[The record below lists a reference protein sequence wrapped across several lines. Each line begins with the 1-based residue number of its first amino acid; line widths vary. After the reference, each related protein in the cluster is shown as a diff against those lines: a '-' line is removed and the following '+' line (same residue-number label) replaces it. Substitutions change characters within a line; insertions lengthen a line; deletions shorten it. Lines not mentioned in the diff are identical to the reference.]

1 MSRDRLYII
10 DGHDIL
16 TTMQTGYRQ
25 MSRNAPNL
33 VLHLETPPIQKDNVF
48 LGLISNLELRRLWQ
62 QVGPSLFFENVRDF
76 LGPGTAKE
84 GRSSPNEQIIR
95 TIKEAPE
102 RMLARNNGIVFRA
115 NQVLL
120 GEGGNKLILTEG
132 GIVNGCQTTMCLV
145 NYAASDR
152 ADPLSYV
159 SVKVVQ
165 TTQPW
170 DIVEAANYQ
179 NAVAD
184 IDLKLARGLRPQ
196 LLPRAAVT
204 AGYQIHD
211 PKKQS
216 ATEMILYAMYD
227 RKVTYDETRLL
238 YIGIFSR
245 TPNNVFAANYTELM
259 QALIDKF
266 DRDDPHGQRAFEPL
280 FALQSASQEGLQ
292 QAEKT
297 FTNSVYA
304 DLFKRFYTGESLSY
318 RCFVSILALCG
329 ATKVNILDRETDEH
343 KEYERMKTFLSNAT
357 SLLDSRKKR
366 FLRYY
371 VLAVKVWMQEVS
383 RSDAGSVEIR
393 RDMSALSRK
402 ANFTG
407 MLRNLSMDADLD
419 EALLRE
425 EQEFGQN
432 LK

>member
-1 MSRDRLYII
+1 
-10 DGHDIL
+10 
-16 TTMQTGYRQ
+16 
-25 MSRNAPNL
+25 
-33 VLHLETPPIQKDNVF
+33 
-48 LGLISNLELRRLWQ
+48 
-62 QVGPSLFFENVRDF
+62 
-76 LGPGTAKE
+76 
-84 GRSSPNEQIIR
+84 
-95 TIKEAPE
+95 
-102 RMLARNNGIVFRA
+102 
-115 NQVLL
+115 
-120 GEGGNKLILTEG
+120 
-132 GIVNGCQTTMCLV
+132 
-145 NYAASDR
+145 
-152 ADPLSYV
+152 
-159 SVKVVQ
+159 
-165 TTQPW
+165 
-170 DIVEAANYQ
+170 
-179 NAVAD
+179 
-184 IDLKLARGLRPQ
+184 
-196 LLPRAAVT
+196 LPRAAVT